1 MYIKEHI
8 GQIPPSGLTSC
19 HLYGHY
25 EEVPIFN
32 FILPAKEVHDNIDN
46 ALSGG
51 LYCSRDEKAV
61 VHDKI

>member
-32 FILPAKEVHDNIDN
+32 FILPEKEVHDNIDN
-46 ALSGG
+46 ALSALKGELIEFQLIQRG
-51 LYCSRDEKAV
+51 A
-61 VHDKI
+61 